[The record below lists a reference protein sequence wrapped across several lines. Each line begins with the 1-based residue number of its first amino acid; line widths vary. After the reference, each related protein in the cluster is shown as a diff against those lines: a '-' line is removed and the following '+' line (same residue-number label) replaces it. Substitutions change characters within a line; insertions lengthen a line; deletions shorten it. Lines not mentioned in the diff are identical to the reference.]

1 MPNTFKIKEMPDL
14 ERPTEKLLLYGASSL
29 SNNELLAVLLR
40 SGTKGQNVLFL
51 SAQILMQS
59 GGLDKLLNSNQNDLI
74 SIKGIG
80 RVKAAQMLALGEVCR
95 RYMGYKTTKALKVT
109 SPTNVVDIFMEEMRV
124 LNKEYLKVIVL
135 DTKKNII
142 TIKDISI
149 GSLNSSIVHPRE
161 VFIEAIKAG
170 GDSIV
175 ICHNHPSGD
184 PTPSK
189 NDIQITRRLHEC
201 GKLMG
206 IELVDHIIIGDR
218 KYESLKE
225 RGLI

>member
-14 ERPTEKLLLYGASSL
+14 ERPTEKLFLYGASSL

-51 SAQILMQS
+51 SAQILMQT

-80 RVKAAQMLALGEVCR
+80 KVKAAQMLALGEVCR
-95 RYMGYKTTKALKVT
+95 RYMGYKTIKNLKVT
-109 SPTNVVDIFMEEMRV
+109 SPTNVVDILMEEMRV

-189 NDIQITRRLHEC
+189 NDIQITKRLHEC

-225 RGLI
+225 IGLI

>member
-14 ERPTEKLLLYGASSL
+14 ERPTEKLFLYGASSL
-29 SNNELLAVLLR
+29 STNELLAVLLR

-51 SAQILMQS
+51 SAQILMQT

-74 SIKGIG
+74 GIKGIG
-80 RVKAAQMLALGEVCR
+80 RVKAAQILALGEVCR
-95 RYMGYKTTKALKVT
+95 RYMGYKSIKTLKVT
-109 SPTNVVDIFMEEMRV
+109 SPINVVDIFMEEMRV

-161 VFIEAIKAG
+161 VFIEAIKSG
-170 GDSIV
+170 GDSII

-189 NDIQITRRLHEC
+189 NDIQVTKRLCEC

-206 IELVDHIIIGDR
+206 IDLVDHIIIGDR

-225 RGLI
+225 KGLI